1 MNNSKENIP
10 AKFFS
15 LTKGKD
21 NVNHVKVE
29 SGKILPDLQSIVAL
43 DEELA
48 FFDREQAAFYA
59 AKGRK

>member
-1 MNNSKENIP
+1 
-10 AKFFS
+10 
-15 LTKGKD
+15 
-21 NVNHVKVE
+21 
-29 SGKILPDLQSIVAL
+29 LQTIVAL